1 MFVLGLSVQLERS
14 WVKVDLSQLM
24 HFQPPKRL
32 RRMTA
37 RLLAAA
43 MGMFLISP
51 ATVLAAPAQPW
62 APSANADTV
71 ATRLPPPSGYT
82 RLPAPEGSFGAWLR
96 LLPLL
101 PGTPAVKLFDGSQK
115 LNQSA
120 QAAVIDID
128 VGNRDLQQCADAVM
142 RLRAEYL
149 RAVAKDQ
156 LICFRFSDGTDAV
169 WSDWQE
175 GYRARAK
182 GKRMV
187 FEHSGAK
194 DSSYAS
200 FRKYMNV
207 VFSYAGTMSLQNELQ
222 RVPDVKAILPGD
234 VFIKG
239 GFPGHAVI
247 VLDVAERAD
256 GDRMFLLA
264 QSYMP
269 AQQIHVLKNPNDKA
283 PWYHTAKGEPLL
295 TPEWQFTAGSL
306 FRFPDRK
313 CASARQSK

>member
-1 MFVLGLSVQLERS
+1 
-14 WVKVDLSQLM
+14 
-24 HFQPPKRL
+24 
-32 RRMTA
+32 MTA
-37 RLLAAA
+37 NLLAAA
-43 MGMFLISP
+43 MGLFLSFP
-51 ATVLAAPAQPW
+51 AAVFADPAHPWGPAPK
-62 APSANADTV
+62 ADTV
-71 ATRLPPPSGYT
+71 ATRFAPPTGYF

-96 LLPLL
+96 ALPLL
-101 PGTPAVKLFDGSQK
+101 PGTAAVKLFDGSPKQ
-115 LNQSA
+115 NQTA
-120 QAAVIDID
+120 QTAVIDID
-128 VGNRDLQQCADAVM
+128 VGSRDLQQCADAVM

-156 LICFRFSDGTDAV
+156 QICFRFSDGTDAV

-175 GYRARAK
+175 GYRARSK

-187 FEHSGAK
+187 FERSGGK
-194 DSSYAS
+194 DASYAS
-200 FRKYMNV
+200 FRKYLNV
-207 VFSYAGTMSLQNELQ
+207 VFSYAGTMSLQHELQ
-222 RVPDVKAILPGD
+222 RVPDTKTLLPGD

-269 AQQIHVLKNPNDKA
+269 AQQIHVLKNPNNSA
-283 PWYHTAKGEPLL
+283 PWYHTSKSEPLL
-295 TPEWQFTAGSL
+295 TPEWQFAAGSL

-313 CASARQSK
+313 CASAQRH